1 MRSPVFQAAFTVAIL
16 LLASAAG
23 LAQTPAP
30 KSSSK
35 PHSESSATGPDPG
48 SVTSGVYRNPT
59 FDFGYKLPAGW
70 VDRTDRM
77 QDVSEEGKSV
87 VLLALFEH
95 PPEAASET
103 GANPAIVI
111 AAEKATA
118 YPGLKTAADYFEP
131 LTAASTAQ
139 GFKVVNEPYI
149 YTRGETNLARS
160 DFRKEA
166 GKSSLNQSSLVL
178 IRKGWIVSFTFIDT
192 NEDAVEELIEKLSF
206 AGAAPRPK

>member
-1 MRSPVFQAAFTVAIL
+1 LCLGQNTS
-16 LLASAAG
+16 S
-23 LAQTPAP
+23 TPQ
-30 KSSSK
+30 SSSK
-35 PHSESSATGPDPG
+35 PPAKSSQGPDPG

-59 FDFGYKLPAGW
+59 FDFTYKFPAGW

-95 PPEAASET
+95 PPEATPE
-103 GANPAIVI
+103 GADPAIVI

-118 YPGLKTAADYFEP
+118 YPGLKTATDYFEP

-139 GFKVVNEPYI
+139 GFKVVNEPYL
-149 YTRGETNLARS
+149 YTRGETSLARS
-160 DFRKEA
+160 DLHKDA
-166 GKSSLNQSSLVL
+166 GKAGLYQSSLVL
-178 IRKGWIVSFTFIDT
+178 IRKGWIVSFTFIDA

-206 AGAAPRPK
+206 AGAAPRAK